1 MSFPALLWKADE
13 RKSMKSYIS
22 CVFFPISCVFPRARY
37 SKLFF
42 AHFKLSL
49 GSYISESNAPT
60 IDSKSIFSW
69 MVQIVIAVET
79 HFESGSAQ
87 QQSFY
92 KMGNDGFLNKISF
105 NCQCVKT
112 DNYVVKIQFTFCGQ
126 TQETVCLE
134 HPNPFALFVASLW
147 TLESSPLILKKVK
160 QIWSLSHPHAVKK
173 EGGAEV
179 WYRSG
184 IHM

>member
-1 MSFPALLWKADE
+1 MLKRGNLWNHILCVSSRYLAPSPEQDIQNNLLL
-13 RKSMKSYIS
+13 IS
-22 CVFFPISCVFPRARY
+22 NF
-37 SKLFF
+37 
-42 AHFKLSL
+42 SL

-79 HFESGSAQ
+79 HFDSGSAQ
-87 QQSFY
+87 QLPFY
-92 KMGNDGFLNKISF
+92 KMGNDGFLNKTSF

-112 DNYVVKIQFTFCGQ
+112 DNYVVKIQSTFCGQ

-184 IHM
+184 IHRGLVGGDVV